1 MRKVLILYTSIL
13 CVWLEVRDMESCGPD
28 NDRWRKLISLKK
40 RQ

>member
-1 MRKVLILYTSIL
+1 MIKAIKLRNWKSF
-13 CVWLEVRDMESCGPD
+13 WLEVRDMESCGPD